1 MTGRGPRA
9 LTAALRPALRE
20 RARFFTDVGTLGF
33 EREGILMMLA
43 GCGGFG
49 ELLGKKSLVRVSYP
63 DTDHAISLDW
73 LQTTCVVIIGSC
85 YS

>member
-33 EREGILMMLA
+33 EREGILIMLV
-43 GCGGFG
+43 GFG
-49 ELLGKKSLVRVSYP
+49 WWSWGTFGKKSLVRVSYP

-85 YS
+85 